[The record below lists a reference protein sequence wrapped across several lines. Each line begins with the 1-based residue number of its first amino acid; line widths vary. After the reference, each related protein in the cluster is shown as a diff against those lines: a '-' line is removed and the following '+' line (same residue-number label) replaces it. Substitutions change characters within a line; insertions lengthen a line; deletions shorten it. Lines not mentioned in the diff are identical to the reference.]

1 MNKPFICS
9 MLDQDLYKLSMQ
21 QAVLQLYPN
30 ALAKYVF
37 IDRGERTEWTPEF
50 DKLLASEI
58 EQMRDLRLLPEE
70 LMWLRKYCPY
80 LKEWYLQYLKNYEF
94 DPDEVRRSY
103 AGGGLSMW
111 IEGPWHKTIL
121 WEVPLLAAISEAYF
135 KTMDTQWRGD
145 DVKAFRAR
153 SALKATKMDRTGTMF
168 ADFGTR
174 RRRSFDT
181 QRMAV
186 ETFKPARSFVGTSNV
201 HLARCFGVR
210 PIGTMAH
217 EWIMGISALRGL
229 RHANRYALEDWVR
242 IYDGKLGIAL
252 TDTYGLTAFL
262 NDFGTHM
269 AKLFDGVRH
278 DSGSPLIFMRKVCE
292 HYRGLGINPLTKTI
306 VFSDGLTIDDAQ
318 VLSNVC
324 DGHVGC
330 SFGIGTHL
338 TNDFPGSPALNIVIK
353 LREMN
358 GIPVVKLSDSPGKE
372 MGDASALAEA
382 EYVFRGQRI
391 HTSAEETKR

>member
-1 MNKPFICS
+1 MA
-9 MLDQDLYKLSMQ
+9 
-21 QAVLQLYPN
+21 QAVLQLFPDAY
-30 ALAKYVF
+30 AKYTF
-37 IDRGERTEWTPEF
+37 TDRGNQTGWTDAF
-50 DKLLASEI
+50 DLVLTREVGR
-58 EQMRDLRLLPEE
+58 MRDLRLSPEE

-80 LKEWYLQYLKNYEF
+80 LKEWYLQYLKNYAF
-94 DPDEVRRSY
+94 DPSEVHWGYTDNKLWMR
-103 AGGGLSMW
+103 

-135 KTMDTQWRGD
+135 STVDVKWRGD
-145 DVKAFRAR
+145 DVKAFKAR

-181 QRMAV
+181 QLSAV
-186 ETFKPARSFVGTSNV
+186 ETFAPARSFVGTSNV
-201 HLARCFGVR
+201 HLARAFGVR

-217 EWIMGISALRGL
+217 EWIMGISAIRGL
-229 RHANRYALEDWVR
+229 RHANRYALEDWVKV
-242 IYDGKLGIAL
+242 YDGKLGIAL
-252 TDTYGLTAFL
+252 TDTYGLKAFL
-262 NDFGTHM
+262 GDFGTHM

-278 DSGSPLIFMRKVCE
+278 DSGSPLVFIKDMCR
-292 HYRGLGINPLTKTI
+292 HYKQLGINPLTKTI
-306 VFSDGLTIDDAQ
+306 VFSDGLTVSDAQ

-324 DGHVGC
+324 DGHIGC

-358 GIPVVKLSDSPGKE
+358 GIPVVKISDSPGKE

-382 EYVFRGQRI
+382 EYVFRGKSI
-391 HTSAEETKR
+391 KAEEG